1 MSAHWYLMTNIDELF
16 SHSLLQGVLFI
27 LITEVNLLIETYS
40 IQFMTVI
47 CIVTSAIILSYT
59 FIIFVRLQ
67 QVNQIIYGR
76 KFNIFLLNRFVQYH
90 TMTIIVILR
99 SNKFY
104 GRILLS
110 FIANQV
116 IINTYLLIL
125 MLIGQFGLFG
135 SLIFGNLIVFQNLA
149 IFIFHKLGGMFTKRI
164 HRCRRPLYNWSSG
177 HALNRLHFVELSNEI
192 QHRTRVWTRLWTR
205 YRPDYF
211 TVFSQGL
218 IMGFCYNLL
227 ITFVFPSLLFCT
239 FSS

>member
-116 IINTYLLIL
+116 IVNTYLLIL

-177 HALNRLHFVELSNEI
+177 HALNRLHFVPM
-192 QHRTRVWTRLWTR
+192 RTHLRLWSYLMKFNTER
-205 YRPDYF
+205 EY
-211 TVFSQGL
+211 GL
-218 IMGFCYNLL
+218 VYGHDIDL
-227 ITFVFPSLLFCT
+227 ITSQSFLKV
-239 FSS
+239 